1 MEDFEKIF
9 SRRLAASK
17 LMHRSLYIVDDN
29 VCKGIAIGEDG
40 MIDIPEGVTD
50 IDLIKVSNGAVD
62 TVTIPSSVKHINMN
76 DAWYNMNSDTE
87 DSEIHLYTIEPQVVL
102 ASVCSI
108 ADVGIYGFSPKD
120 ELNALG
126 KAYLVEDLLKST
138 KVFVSFTDWVT
149 QLFSF
154 ILSNLK
160 KEGTIEAAYCLIDYV
175 KDMMTCLCRVF
186 KIKRGTYEYNADY
199 FGDLVKSSLK
209 SVRGVS
215 KEEILKLVD
224 GKFPHNLARDRVVM
238 QIYASSKAYIYFDSI
253 LREANIARKDAMY
266 ICSMFEDADALEE
279 VCRVY
284 KDIECFEAKMKS
296 LVVSIWLW
304 RYVEIFG
311 GAERCNS
318 EEYMSQFT
326 DSIDI
331 NLDAYLD

>member
-17 LMHRSLYIVDDN
+17 LMHRSLYIVDAN
-29 VCKGIAIGEDG
+29 VCRGIIIGEDG

-50 IDLIKVSNGAVD
+50 IDLIKVSNGGVD

-76 DAWYNMNSDTE
+76 DVWYNMTSDT
-87 DSEIHLYTIEPQVVL
+87 DNSEIHLYTIEPQVVL

-120 ELNALG
+120 EMNALG
-126 KAYLVEDLLKST
+126 KAYLVEDLLKSI

-154 ILSNLK
+154 ILSELQ
-160 KEGTIEAAYCLIDYV
+160 KEGTIEAAYCLVDYM

-186 KIKRGTYEYNADY
+186 KIKKGTYEYNADY
-199 FGDLVKSSLK
+199 FGDLIKSSLE

-224 GKFPHNLARDRVVM
+224 NKLPHNLARDRVVM
-238 QIYASSKAYIYFDSI
+238 QIYASSKAYVYFDSI
-253 LREANIARKDAMY
+253 LREVSIVPMY
-266 ICSMFEDADALEE
+266 IRNMFEDVDALDEE
-279 VCRVY
+279 ACNVY
-284 KDIECFEAKMKS
+284 KDMERFEDKIKS
-296 LVVSIWLW
+296 LMVLTWLR
-304 RYVEIFG
+304 RYVESFG

-318 EEYMSQFT
+318 EEYMNQFT

>member
-1 MEDFEKIF
+1 
-9 SRRLAASK
+9 
-17 LMHRSLYIVDDN
+17 MHRSLYVVDAN
-29 VCKGIAIGEDG
+29 VCRGIIIGEDG
-40 MIDIPEGVTD
+40 MIDIPDGVTD
-50 IDLIKVSNGAVD
+50 IDLIKVSNGGVD
-62 TVTIPSSVKHINMN
+62 TVTIPSSVKYINMN

-120 ELNALG
+120 EMNALG
-126 KAYLVEDLLKST
+126 KAYLVEDLLKSI

-154 ILSNLK
+154 ILSELQ
-160 KEGTIEAAYCLIDYV
+160 KEGTIEAAYCLVDYM

-186 KIKRGTYEYNADY
+186 RIKKGTYEYNADY
-199 FGDLVKSSLK
+199 FGDLIKSSLE

-224 GKFPHNLARDRVVM
+224 NKLPHNLARDRVVM
-238 QIYASSKAYIYFDSI
+238 QIYASSKAYVYFDSI
-253 LREANIARKDAMY
+253 LREASIVPMY
-266 ICSMFEDADALEE
+266 IRNMFEDVDALDEE
-279 VCRVY
+279 ACNVY
-284 KDIECFEAKMKS
+284 KDMERFEAKIKS
-296 LVVSIWLW
+296 LMVLTWLR
-304 RYVEIFG
+304 RYVESFG

-318 EEYMSQFT
+318 EEYMNQFT

>member
-29 VCKGIAIGEDG
+29 VCRGIVIGEDG
-40 MIDIPEGVTD
+40 VIDIPEGVTD
-50 IDLIKVSNGAVD
+50 IDLIKVSNGGVD
-62 TVTIPSSVKHINMN
+62 TVTIPSSVKHVNMN
-76 DAWYNMNSDTE
+76 DVWYNMTSDTNN
-87 DSEIHLYTIEPQVVL
+87 SEIHLYTIEPQVIL

-108 ADVGIYGFSPKD
+108 SDVKVYDFPPKD
-120 ELNALG
+120 ALNALG

-154 ILSNLK
+154 IFSELNEK
-160 KEGTIEAAYCLIDYV
+160 GTIEAVYCLVDYIR
-175 KDMMTCLCRVF
+175 DMMTCLCKVF
-186 KIKRGTYEYNADY
+186 KIKSGTYEYNADY
-199 FGDLVKSSLK
+199 FEDLIKSSLK

-215 KEEILKLVD
+215 KEEILKLAD
-224 GKFPHNLARDRVVM
+224 GKFPRNLARDRIAL

-253 LREANIARKDAMY
+253 LREANIARKNAMY
-266 ICSMFEDADALEE
+266 ICSMLEDADALEE

-284 KDIECFEAKMKS
+284 KDIECFESKMKS
-296 LVVSIWLW
+296 LVVSTWLR

-311 GAERCNS
+311 GFERCRS
-318 EEYMSQFT
+318 EEYMNQFI

>member
-17 LMHRSLYIVDDN
+17 LMHRSLYVVDAN
-29 VCKGIAIGEDG
+29 VCRGIIIGEDG
-40 MIDIPEGVTD
+40 MIDIPDGVTD
-50 IDLIKVSNGAVD
+50 IDLIKVSNGGVD
-62 TVTIPSSVKHINMN
+62 TVTIPSSVKYINMN

-120 ELNALG
+120 EMNALG
-126 KAYLVEDLLKST
+126 KAYLVEDLLKSI

-149 QLFSF
+149 QLLSF
-154 ILSNLK
+154 ILSERQ
-160 KEGTIEAAYCLIDYV
+160 KEGTIEAAYCLVDYM

-186 KIKRGTYEYNADY
+186 RIKKGTYEYNADY
-199 FGDLVKSSLK
+199 FGDLIKSSLE

-224 GKFPHNLARDRVVM
+224 NKLPHNLARDRVVM
-238 QIYASSKAYIYFDSI
+238 QIYASSKAYVYFDSI
-253 LREANIARKDAMY
+253 LREASIVPMY
-266 ICSMFEDADALEE
+266 IRNMFEDVDALDEE
-279 VCRVY
+279 ACNVY
-284 KDIECFEAKMKS
+284 KDMERFEAKIKS
-296 LVVSIWLW
+296 LMVLTWLR
-304 RYVEIFG
+304 RYVESFG

-318 EEYMSQFT
+318 EEYMNQFT

>member
-17 LMHRSLYIVDDN
+17 LMHRSLYIVDAN
-29 VCKGIAIGEDG
+29 VCRGIIIGEDG

-50 IDLIKVSNGAVD
+50 IDLIKVSNGGVD

-76 DAWYNMNSDTE
+76 DVWYNMTSDT
-87 DSEIHLYTIEPQVVL
+87 DNSEIHLYTIEPQVVL

-120 ELNALG
+120 EMNALG
-126 KAYLVEDLLKST
+126 KAYLVEDLLKSI

-154 ILSNLK
+154 ILSELQ
-160 KEGTIEAAYCLIDYV
+160 KEGTIEAAYCLVDYM
-175 KDMMTCLCRVF
+175 KDMITCLCRVF
-186 KIKRGTYEYNADY
+186 KIKKGTYEYNADY
-199 FGDLVKSSLK
+199 FGDLIKSSLE

-224 GKFPHNLARDRVVM
+224 NKLPHNLARDRVVM
-238 QIYASSKAYIYFDSI
+238 QIYASSKAYVYFDSI
-253 LREANIARKDAMY
+253 LREVSIVPMY
-266 ICSMFEDADALEE
+266 IRNMFEDVDALDEE
-279 VCRVY
+279 ACNVY
-284 KDIECFEAKMKS
+284 KDMERFEAKIKS
-296 LVVSIWLW
+296 LMVLTWLR
-304 RYVEIFG
+304 RYVESFG

-318 EEYMSQFT
+318 EEYMNQFT

>member
-17 LMHRSLYIVDDN
+17 LMHRSLYVVDAN
-29 VCKGIAIGEDG
+29 VCRGIIIGEDG
-40 MIDIPEGVTD
+40 MIDIPDGVTD
-50 IDLIKVSNGAVD
+50 IDLIKVSNGGVD
-62 TVTIPSSVKHINMN
+62 TVTIPSSVKYINMN

-120 ELNALG
+120 EMNALG
-126 KAYLVEDLLKST
+126 KAYLVEDLLKSI

-154 ILSNLK
+154 ILSELQ
-160 KEGTIEAAYCLIDYV
+160 KEGTIEAAYCLVDYM

-186 KIKRGTYEYNADY
+186 KIKKGTYEYNADY
-199 FGDLVKSSLK
+199 FGDLIKSSLE

-224 GKFPHNLARDRVVM
+224 NKLPHNLARDRVVM
-238 QIYASSKAYIYFDSI
+238 QIYASSKAYVYFDSI
-253 LREANIARKDAMY
+253 LREASIVPMY
-266 ICSMFEDADALEE
+266 IRNMFEDVDALDEE
-279 VCRVY
+279 ACKVY
-284 KDIECFEAKMKS
+284 KDMECFESKMRF
-296 LVVSIWLW
+296 LIVSTWLR
-304 RYVEIFG
+304 RYVENFG

-318 EEYMSQFT
+318 EEYMNQFT

>member
-17 LMHRSLYIVDDN
+17 LMHRSLYVVDAN
-29 VCKGIAIGEDG
+29 VCRWIIIGEDG
-40 MIDIPEGVTD
+40 MIDIPDGVTD
-50 IDLIKVSNGAVD
+50 IDLIKVSNGGVD
-62 TVTIPSSVKHINMN
+62 TVTIPSSVKYINMN

-120 ELNALG
+120 EMNALG
-126 KAYLVEDLLKST
+126 KAYLVEDLLKSI

-154 ILSNLK
+154 ILSELQ
-160 KEGTIEAAYCLIDYV
+160 KEGTIEAAYCLVDYM

-186 KIKRGTYEYNADY
+186 RIKKGTYEYNADY
-199 FGDLVKSSLK
+199 FGDLIKSSLE

-224 GKFPHNLARDRVVM
+224 NKLPHNLARDRVVM
-238 QIYASSKAYIYFDSI
+238 QIYASSKAYVYFDSI
-253 LREANIARKDAMY
+253 LREASIVPMY
-266 ICSMFEDADALEE
+266 IRNMFEDVDALDEE
-279 VCRVY
+279 ACNVY
-284 KDIECFEAKMKS
+284 KDMERFEAKIKS
-296 LVVSIWLW
+296 LMVLTWLR
-304 RYVEIFG
+304 RYVESFG

-318 EEYMSQFT
+318 EEYMNQFT

>member
-17 LMHRSLYIVDDN
+17 LMHRSLYIVDAN
-29 VCKGIAIGEDG
+29 VCRGIAIGEDG

-50 IDLIKVSNGAVD
+50 IDLIKVSSGGVD

-76 DAWYNMNSDTE
+76 DVWYNMNSDAE
-87 DSEIHLYTIEPQVVL
+87 DSEIHLYTIEPQVIL
-102 ASVCSI
+102 ASVCCIS
-108 ADVGIYGFSPKD
+108 DVGICGFSPKD
-120 ELNALG
+120 EMNALG
-126 KAYLVEDLLKST
+126 KAYLVEDLLKSI

-154 ILSNLK
+154 ILSELQ
-160 KEGTIEAAYCLIDYV
+160 KEGTIEAAYCLVDYM

-186 KIKRGTYEYNADY
+186 KIKKGTYEYNADY
-199 FGDLVKSSLK
+199 FGDLIKSSLE

-215 KEEILKLVD
+215 KDEILKLVD
-224 GKFPHNLARDRVVM
+224 NKLPHNLARDRVVM
-238 QIYASSKAYIYFDSI
+238 QIYASSKAYVYFDSI
-253 LREANIARKDAMY
+253 LREASIVPMY
-266 ICSMFEDADALEE
+266 IRNMFEDVDALEE
-279 VCRVY
+279 EACNVY
-284 KDIECFEAKMKS
+284 KDMERFEAKIKS
-296 LVVSIWLW
+296 LMVLTWLQ
-304 RYVEIFG
+304 RYVESFG

-318 EEYMSQFT
+318 EEYMNQFT

>member
-76 DAWYNMNSDTE
+76 DALYNMNSDTE

-120 ELNALG
+120 EMNALG
-126 KAYLVEDLLKST
+126 KAYLVDDLLKST

-154 ILSNLK
+154 IFSELK
-160 KEGTIEAAYCLIDYV
+160 KEGTIEAAYCLVDYI

-186 KIKRGTYEYNADY
+186 RIKKGTYEYNADY
-199 FGDLVKSSLK
+199 FGDLIKSSLE

-224 GKFPHNLARDRVVM
+224 NKLPHNLARDRVVM
-238 QIYASSKAYIYFDSI
+238 QIYASSKAYVYFDSI
-253 LREANIARKDAMY
+253 LREASIAHMY
-266 ICSMFEDADALEE
+266 IRNVFEDVDALEE
-279 VCRVY
+279 EACNVY
-284 KDIECFEAKMKS
+284 KDMERFEAKIKS
-296 LVVSIWLW
+296 LMVLTWLR
-304 RYVEIFG
+304 RYIESFG

-318 EEYMSQFT
+318 EEYMNQFT

>member
-17 LMHRSLYIVDDN
+17 LMHRSLYVVDDN
-29 VCKGIAIGEDG
+29 VCRGIAIGEDG

-50 IDLIKVSNGAVD
+50 IDLIKVSNGGVD

-76 DAWYNMNSDTE
+76 DVWYNMTSDT
-87 DSEIHLYTIEPQVVL
+87 DNSEIHLYTIEPQVIL

-108 ADVGIYGFSPKD
+108 SDVGVYGFSPKD

-154 ILSNLK
+154 IFSELNEK
-160 KEGTIEAAYCLIDYV
+160 GTIEAVYCLVDYIR
-175 KDMMTCLCRVF
+175 DMMTCLCKVF
-186 KIKRGTYEYNADY
+186 KIKMGTYEYNADY
-199 FGDLVKSSLK
+199 FEDLIKSSLK

-215 KEEILKLVD
+215 KEEILKLAD
-224 GKFPHNLARDRVVM
+224 GKFPRNLARDRIAL

-253 LREANIARKDAMY
+253 LREANIARKNAMY
-266 ICSMFEDADALEE
+266 ICSMLEDADVLEE

-284 KDIECFEAKMKS
+284 KDMECFEAKMKS
-296 LVVSIWLW
+296 LVVSTWLR

-311 GAERCNS
+311 GVERCRS
-318 EEYMSQFT
+318 EEYMNQFI

>member
-1 MEDFEKIF
+1 MENFEKIF

-17 LMHRSLYIVDDN
+17 LMHRSLYVIDDN
-29 VCKGIAIGEDG
+29 VCRGIAIGEDG

-76 DAWYNMNSDTE
+76 DTWFNMNSDTK

-154 ILSNLK
+154 ILSELQ
-160 KEGTIEAAYCLIDYV
+160 KEGTVEAAYCLVDYM

-186 KIKRGTYEYNADY
+186 RIKKGTYEYNADY
-199 FGDLVKSSLK
+199 FGDLIKSSLE

-215 KEEILKLVD
+215 KEEILDLVD
-224 GKFPHNLARDRVVM
+224 NKLPHNIARDRVVM
-238 QIYASSKAYIYFDSI
+238 QIYASSKVYIYLDSI
-253 LREANIARKDAMY
+253 FREANIARKLVMH

-279 VCRVY
+279 AWGVY
-284 KDIECFEAKMKS
+284 KDMERFEAKMKS
-296 LVVSIWLW
+296 LTVLTWLR
-304 RYVEIFG
+304 RYVESFG
-311 GAERCNS
+311 GAERYNS
-318 EEYMSQFT
+318 EEYMSQFI

>member
-17 LMHRSLYIVDDN
+17 LMHRSLYVVDAN
-29 VCKGIAIGEDG
+29 VCRGIIIGEDG
-40 MIDIPEGVTD
+40 MIDIPDGVTD
-50 IDLIKVSNGAVD
+50 IDLIKVSNGGVD
-62 TVTIPSSVKHINMN
+62 TVTIPSSVKYINMN

-120 ELNALG
+120 EMNALG
-126 KAYLVEDLLKST
+126 KAYLVEDLLKSI

-149 QLFSF
+149 QLFSC
-154 ILSNLK
+154 ILSELQ
-160 KEGTIEAAYCLIDYV
+160 KEGTIEAAYCLVDYM

-186 KIKRGTYEYNADY
+186 RIKKGTYEYNADY
-199 FGDLVKSSLK
+199 FGDLIKSSLE

-224 GKFPHNLARDRVVM
+224 NKLPHNLSRDRVVM
-238 QIYASSKAYIYFDSI
+238 QIYASSKAYVYFDSI
-253 LREANIARKDAMY
+253 LREASIVPMY
-266 ICSMFEDADALEE
+266 IRNMFEDVDALDEE
-279 VCRVY
+279 ACNVY
-284 KDIECFEAKMKS
+284 KDMERFEAKIKS
-296 LVVSIWLW
+296 LMVLTWLR
-304 RYVEIFG
+304 RYVESFG

-318 EEYMSQFT
+318 EEYMNQFT

>member
-17 LMHRSLYIVDDN
+17 LIHRSLYIVDDN

-120 ELNALG
+120 EMNALG
-126 KAYLVEDLLKST
+126 KAYLVEDLLKSI

-149 QLFSF
+149 KLFSF
-154 ILSNLK
+154 IFSELK
-160 KEGTIEAAYCLIDYV
+160 KEGTIEAAYCLVDYI

-186 KIKRGTYEYNADY
+186 RIKKGTYEYNADY
-199 FGDLVKSSLK
+199 FGDLIKSPLK

-215 KEEILKLVD
+215 KEEILNLAD
-224 GKFPHNLARDRVVM
+224 GKFPHNLARDRITL
-238 QIYASSKAYIYFDSI
+238 QIYASSKVYIYFDSI
-253 LREANIARKDAMY
+253 LREANIARKNAMY
-266 ICSMFEDADALEE
+266 ICSMLEDADALEE

-284 KDIECFEAKMKS
+284 KDMECFESKMRL
-296 LVVSIWLW
+296 LVVSTWLR

-318 EEYMSQFT
+318 EEYMNQFT

>member
-17 LMHRSLYIVDDN
+17 LMHRSLYVVDAN
-29 VCKGIAIGEDG
+29 VCRGIIIGEDG
-40 MIDIPEGVTD
+40 MIDIPDGVTD
-50 IDLIKVSNGAVD
+50 IDLIKVSNGGVD
-62 TVTIPSSVKHINMN
+62 TVTIPSSVKYINMN

-120 ELNALG
+120 EMNALG
-126 KAYLVEDLLKST
+126 KAYLVEDLLKSI

-154 ILSNLK
+154 ILSELQ
-160 KEGTIEAAYCLIDYV
+160 KEGTIEAAYCLVDYM

-186 KIKRGTYEYNADY
+186 RIKKGTYEYNADY
-199 FGDLVKSSLK
+199 FGDLIKSSLE

-224 GKFPHNLARDRVVM
+224 NKLPHNLARDRVVM
-238 QIYASSKAYIYFDSI
+238 QIYASSKAYVYFDSI
-253 LREANIARKDAMY
+253 LREASIGPMY
-266 ICSMFEDADALEE
+266 IRNMFEDVDALDEE
-279 VCRVY
+279 ACNVY
-284 KDIECFEAKMKS
+284 KDMERFEAKIKS
-296 LVVSIWLW
+296 LMVLTWLR
-304 RYVEIFG
+304 RYVESFG

-318 EEYMSQFT
+318 EEYMNQFT

>member
-17 LMHRSLYIVDDN
+17 LMHRSLYVVDAN
-29 VCKGIAIGEDG
+29 VCRGIIIGEDG
-40 MIDIPEGVTD
+40 MIDIPDGVTD
-50 IDLIKVSNGAVD
+50 IDLIKVSNGGVD
-62 TVTIPSSVKHINMN
+62 TVTIPSSVKYINMN

-120 ELNALG
+120 EMNALG
-126 KAYLVEDLLKST
+126 KAYLVEDLLKSI

-154 ILSNLK
+154 ILSELQ
-160 KEGTIEAAYCLIDYV
+160 KEGTIEAAYCLVDYM

-186 KIKRGTYEYNADY
+186 KIKKGTYEYNADY
-199 FGDLVKSSLK
+199 FGDLIKSSLE

-224 GKFPHNLARDRVVM
+224 NKLPHNLARDRVVM
-238 QIYASSKAYIYFDSI
+238 QIYASSKAYVYFDSI
-253 LREANIARKDAMY
+253 LREASIVPMY
-266 ICSMFEDADALEE
+266 IRNMLEDVDALDEE
-279 VCRVY
+279 ACKVY
-284 KDIECFEAKMKS
+284 KDMECFESKMRF
-296 LVVSIWLW
+296 LMVSTWLR
-304 RYVEIFG
+304 RYVENFG

-318 EEYMSQFT
+318 EEYMNQFT

>member
-29 VCKGIAIGEDG
+29 VCKGIVIGEDG

-50 IDLIKVSNGAVD
+50 IDLIKVLNGAVD

-160 KEGTIEAAYCLIDYV
+160 KEGT
-175 KDMMTCLCRVF
+175 
-186 KIKRGTYEYNADY
+186 YEYNADY

-238 QIYASSKAYIYFDSI
+238 QIYASSKAYIYFDLI

>member
-17 LMHRSLYIVDDN
+17 LMHRSLYIVDAN
-29 VCKGIAIGEDG
+29 VCRGIIIGEDG
-40 MIDIPEGVTD
+40 MIDIPDGVTD
-50 IDLIKVSNGAVD
+50 IDLIKVSNGGVD

-76 DAWYNMNSDTE
+76 DVWYNMNSDTE

-120 ELNALG
+120 EMNALG
-126 KAYLVEDLLKST
+126 KAYLVEDLLKSI

-154 ILSNLK
+154 ILSELQ
-160 KEGTIEAAYCLIDYV
+160 KEGTIEAAYCLVDYM

-186 KIKRGTYEYNADY
+186 RIKKGTYEYNADY
-199 FGDLVKSSLK
+199 FGDLIKSSLE

-224 GKFPHNLARDRVVM
+224 NKLPHNLARDRVVM
-238 QIYASSKAYIYFDSI
+238 QIYASSKAYVYFDSI
-253 LREANIARKDAMY
+253 LREASIVPMY
-266 ICSMFEDADALEE
+266 IRNMFEDVDALDEE
-279 VCRVY
+279 ACNVY
-284 KDIECFEAKMKS
+284 KDMERFEAKIKS
-296 LVVSIWLW
+296 LMVLTWLR
-304 RYVEIFG
+304 RYVESFG

-318 EEYMSQFT
+318 EEYMNQFT
-326 DSIDI
+326 NSIDI

>member
-9 SRRLAASK
+9 LRRLAASK
-17 LMHRSLYIVDDN
+17 LMHRSLYVIEDN
-29 VCKGIAIGEDG
+29 VCRGIAIGEDG

-50 IDLIKVSNGAVD
+50 IDLIKVSTCAVN

-76 DAWYNMNSDTE
+76 DTWFNMNSDTE
-87 DSEIHLYTIEPQVVL
+87 DSEIRLYTIEPQVVL

-120 ELNALG
+120 AMNALG
-126 KAYLVEDLLKST
+126 KAYLVEDLLKSI

-149 QLFSF
+149 RLFSF
-154 ILSNLK
+154 ILGELNES
-160 KEGTIEAAYCLIDYV
+160 GTIEAAYCLVDYM

-186 KIKRGTYEYNADY
+186 KIKRGTYEYNTDY
-199 FGDLVKSSLK
+199 FGDLIKSSLE

-215 KEEILKLVD
+215 KEETLKLAD
-224 GKFPHNLARDRVVM
+224 GKLPSNLFRDRIVT
-238 QIYASSKAYIYFDSI
+238 QIYVSSKAYVYFDSI

-266 ICSMFEDADALEE
+266 ICNRFEDADALEE
-279 VCRVY
+279 ACNVY
-284 KDIECFEAKMKS
+284 KDMERFEAKMRS
-296 LVVSIWLW
+296 LMVLTWLR
-304 RYVEIFG
+304 RYVERFG
-311 GAERCNS
+311 GAERYNS

>member
-17 LMHRSLYIVDDN
+17 LMHRSLYVVDAN
-29 VCKGIAIGEDG
+29 VCRGIIIGEDG
-40 MIDIPEGVTD
+40 MIDIPDGVTD
-50 IDLIKVSNGAVD
+50 IDLIKVSNGGVD
-62 TVTIPSSVKHINMN
+62 TVTIPSSVKYINMN

-87 DSEIHLYTIEPQVVL
+87 DSEIHLYTVEPQVVL

-120 ELNALG
+120 EMNALG
-126 KAYLVEDLLKST
+126 KAYLVEDLLKSI

-154 ILSNLK
+154 ILSELQ
-160 KEGTIEAAYCLIDYV
+160 KEGTIEAAYCLVDYM

-186 KIKRGTYEYNADY
+186 RIKKGTYEYNADY
-199 FGDLVKSSLK
+199 FGDLIKSSLE

-224 GKFPHNLARDRVVM
+224 NKLPHNLARDRVVM
-238 QIYASSKAYIYFDSI
+238 QIYASSKAYVYFDSI
-253 LREANIARKDAMY
+253 VREASIVPMY
-266 ICSMFEDADALEE
+266 IRNMFEDVDALEE
-279 VCRVY
+279 ACNVY
-284 KDIECFEAKMKS
+284 KDMERFEARIKS
-296 LVVSIWLW
+296 LMVLTWLQ
-304 RYVEIFG
+304 RYVESFG

-318 EEYMSQFT
+318 EEYMNQFT

>member
-1 MEDFEKIF
+1 MENFEKIF

-17 LMHRSLYIVDDN
+17 LMHRSLYVIDDN
-29 VCKGIAIGEDG
+29 VCRGIAIGEDG

-76 DAWYNMNSDTE
+76 DTWFNMNSDTK

-154 ILSNLK
+154 ILSELQ
-160 KEGTIEAAYCLIDYV
+160 KEGTVEAAYCLVDYM

-186 KIKRGTYEYNADY
+186 RIKKGTYEYNADY
-199 FGDLVKSSLK
+199 FGDLIKSSLE

-215 KEEILKLVD
+215 KEEILELVD
-224 GKFPHNLARDRVVM
+224 NKLPHNLARDRVVM
-238 QIYASSKAYIYFDSI
+238 QIYASSKVYIYLDSI
-253 LREANIARKDAMY
+253 FREANIARKLVMH

-279 VCRVY
+279 AWGVY
-284 KDIECFEAKMKS
+284 KDMERFEAKMKS
-296 LVVSIWLW
+296 LTVLTWLR
-304 RYVEIFG
+304 RYIERFG
-311 GAERCNS
+311 GAERYNS
-318 EEYMSQFT
+318 EEYMNQFT

>member
-17 LMHRSLYIVDDN
+17 LIHRSLYIVDDN

-120 ELNALG
+120 EMNALG
-126 KAYLVEDLLKST
+126 KAYLVEDLLKSI

-149 QLFSF
+149 KLFSF
-154 ILSNLK
+154 IFSELK
-160 KEGTIEAAYCLIDYV
+160 KEGTIEAAYCLVDYI

-186 KIKRGTYEYNADY
+186 RIKKGTYEYNADY
-199 FGDLVKSSLK
+199 FGDLIKSPLK

-224 GKFPHNLARDRVVM
+224 NKLPHNLARDRVVM
-238 QIYASSKAYIYFDSI
+238 QIYASSKAYVYFDSI
-253 LREANIARKDAMY
+253 LREASIVPMY
-266 ICSMFEDADALEE
+266 IRNMFEDVDALEE
-279 VCRVY
+279 EACNVH
-284 KDIECFEAKMKS
+284 KDMERFEAKIKS
-296 LVVSIWLW
+296 LMVLTWLR
-304 RYVEIFG
+304 RYVESFG

-318 EEYMSQFT
+318 EEYMNQFT

>member
-17 LMHRSLYIVDDN
+17 LMHRSLYVVDAN
-29 VCKGIAIGEDG
+29 VCRGIIIGEDG
-40 MIDIPEGVTD
+40 MIDIPDGVTD
-50 IDLIKVSNGAVD
+50 IDLIKVSNGGVD
-62 TVTIPSSVKHINMN
+62 TVTIPSSVKYINMN

-120 ELNALG
+120 EMNALG
-126 KAYLVEDLLKST
+126 KAYLVEDLLKSI

-154 ILSNLK
+154 ILSELQ
-160 KEGTIEAAYCLIDYV
+160 KEGTIEAAYCLVDYM

-186 KIKRGTYEYNADY
+186 KIKKGTYEYNADY
-199 FGDLVKSSLK
+199 FGDLIKSSLE

-224 GKFPHNLARDRVVM
+224 NKLPHNLARDRVVM
-238 QIYASSKAYIYFDSI
+238 QIYASSKAYVYFDSI
-253 LREANIARKDAMY
+253 LREASIVPMY
-266 ICSMFEDADALEE
+266 IRNMFEDVDALDEE
-279 VCRVY
+279 ACKVY
-284 KDIECFEAKMKS
+284 KDMECFESKMRF
-296 LVVSIWLW
+296 LMVSTWLR
-304 RYVEIFG
+304 RYVENFG

-318 EEYMSQFT
+318 EEYMNQFT

>member
-29 VCKGIAIGEDG
+29 VCRGIAIGEDG
-40 MIDIPEGVTD
+40 VINIPEGVTD
-50 IDLIKVSNGAVD
+50 IDLIKVSNGGVD

-76 DAWYNMNSDTE
+76 DVWYNMTSDTNN
-87 DSEIHLYTIEPQVVL
+87 SEIHLYTVEPQVIL

-108 ADVGIYGFSPKD
+108 SDVEFYGFSPKD

-126 KAYLVEDLLKST
+126 KAYLVEDLLKNI

-149 QLFSF
+149 RLFSF
-154 ILSNLK
+154 ILSKLK
-160 KEGTIEAAYCLIDYV
+160 KLGTIEAVYCLVDYI
-175 KDMMTCLCRVF
+175 KDMMICLCRVF
-186 KIKRGTYEYNADY
+186 KIKMGTYEYNADY
-199 FGDLVKSSLK
+199 FGDLVKSPLK

-224 GKFPHNLARDRVVM
+224 GKFPHNLARDRIVM
-238 QIYASSKAYIYFDSI
+238 QIYATSKAYIYFDSI

-266 ICSMFEDADALEE
+266 ICSMLEDADALEE

-284 KDIECFEAKMKS
+284 KDMECFEFKMRF
-296 LVVSIWLW
+296 LVVSTWLR

-311 GAERCNS
+311 GFERCHS
-318 EEYMSQFT
+318 EEYMNQFIN
-326 DSIDI
+326 SIDI

>member
-17 LMHRSLYIVDDN
+17 LMHRSLYIVDAN
-29 VCKGIAIGEDG
+29 VCRGIIVGEDG
-40 MIDIPEGVTD
+40 MIDIPDGVTG
-50 IDLIKVSNGAVD
+50 IDLIKVSNGGVD

-76 DAWYNMNSDTE
+76 DVWYNMNSDTE

-120 ELNALG
+120 EMNALG
-126 KAYLVEDLLKST
+126 KAYLVEDLLKSI

-154 ILSNLK
+154 ILSKLK
-160 KEGTIEAAYCLIDYV
+160 KEGTIEAAYCLVDYM

-186 KIKRGTYEYNADY
+186 RIKKGTYEYNADY
-199 FGDLVKSSLK
+199 FGDLIKSSLE

-224 GKFPHNLARDRVVM
+224 NKLPHNLARDRVVM
-238 QIYASSKAYIYFDSI
+238 QIYASSKAYVYFDSI
-253 LREANIARKDAMY
+253 LREASIVPMY
-266 ICSMFEDADALEE
+266 IRNMFEDVDALDEE
-279 VCRVY
+279 ACNVY
-284 KDIECFEAKMKS
+284 KDMERFEAKIKS
-296 LVVSIWLW
+296 LMVLTWLR
-304 RYVEIFG
+304 RYVESFG

-318 EEYMSQFT
+318 EEYMNQFT

>member
-17 LMHRSLYIVDDN
+17 LMHRSLYIVDAN
-29 VCKGIAIGEDG
+29 VCRGIAIGEDG

-50 IDLIKVSNGAVD
+50 IDLIKVSNGGVD

-76 DAWYNMNSDTE
+76 DVWYNMTSDT
-87 DSEIHLYTIEPQVVL
+87 DNSEIHLYTIEPQVIL

-108 ADVGIYGFSPKD
+108 SDVGVYGFSPKD

-154 ILSNLK
+154 IFSELNK
-160 KEGTIEAAYCLIDYV
+160 KGTIEAAYCLVDYM

-186 KIKRGTYEYNADY
+186 RIKKGTYEYNADY
-199 FGDLVKSSLK
+199 FGDLIKSPLK

-215 KEEILKLVD
+215 MKEILNLAD
-224 GKFPHNLARDRVVM
+224 GKFPRNLARDRITL

-253 LREANIARKDAMY
+253 LREANIARKNAMY
-266 ICSMFEDADALEE
+266 ICSMLEDADALEE
-279 VCRVY
+279 VCSVY
-284 KDIECFEAKMKS
+284 KDIECFESKMR
-296 LVVSIWLW
+296 LLMVSTWLR

-311 GAERCNS
+311 GFERCRS
-318 EEYMSQFT
+318 EEYMNQFT

>member
-50 IDLIKVSNGAVD
+50 IDLIKVSNGGVD

-160 KEGTIEAAYCLIDYV
+160 KE
-175 KDMMTCLCRVF
+175 
-186 KIKRGTYEYNADY
+186 GTYEYNADY

>member
-17 LMHRSLYIVDDN
+17 LMHRSLYVVDAN
-29 VCKGIAIGEDG
+29 VCRGIIIGEDG
-40 MIDIPEGVTD
+40 MIDIPDGVTD
-50 IDLIKVSNGAVD
+50 IDLIKVSNGCVD
-62 TVTIPSSVKHINMN
+62 TVTIPSSVKYINMN

-120 ELNALG
+120 EMNALG
-126 KAYLVEDLLKST
+126 KAYLVEDLLKSI

-154 ILSNLK
+154 ILSELQ
-160 KEGTIEAAYCLIDYV
+160 KEGTIEAAYCLVDYM

-186 KIKRGTYEYNADY
+186 KIKKGTYEYNADY
-199 FGDLVKSSLK
+199 FGDLIKSSLE

-224 GKFPHNLARDRVVM
+224 NKLPHNLARDRVVM
-238 QIYASSKAYIYFDSI
+238 QIYASSKAYVYFDSI
-253 LREANIARKDAMY
+253 LREASIVPMY
-266 ICSMFEDADALEE
+266 IRNMFEDVDALDEE
-279 VCRVY
+279 ACKVY
-284 KDIECFEAKMKS
+284 KDMECFESKMRF
-296 LVVSIWLW
+296 LMVSTWLR
-304 RYVEIFG
+304 RYVENFG

-318 EEYMSQFT
+318 EEYMNQFT

>member
-17 LMHRSLYIVDDN
+17 LMHRSLYVVDAN
-29 VCKGIAIGEDG
+29 VCRGIIIGEDG
-40 MIDIPEGVTD
+40 MIDIPDGVTD
-50 IDLIKVSNGAVD
+50 IDLIKVSNGGVD
-62 TVTIPSSVKHINMN
+62 TVTIPSSVKYINMN

-120 ELNALG
+120 EMNALG
-126 KAYLVEDLLKST
+126 KAYLVEDLLKSI

-154 ILSNLK
+154 ILSELQ
-160 KEGTIEAAYCLIDYV
+160 KEGTIEAAYCLVDYM

-186 KIKRGTYEYNADY
+186 RIKNGTYEYNADY
-199 FGDLVKSSLK
+199 FGDLIKSSLE

-224 GKFPHNLARDRVVM
+224 NKLPHNLARDRVVM
-238 QIYASSKAYIYFDSI
+238 QIYASSKAYVYFDSI
-253 LREANIARKDAMY
+253 LREASIVPMY
-266 ICSMFEDADALEE
+266 IRNMFEDVDALDEE
-279 VCRVY
+279 ACNVY
-284 KDIECFEAKMKS
+284 KDMERFEAKIKS
-296 LVVSIWLW
+296 LMVLTWLR
-304 RYVEIFG
+304 RYVESFG

-318 EEYMSQFT
+318 EEYMNQFT

>member
-17 LMHRSLYIVDDN
+17 LMHRSLYVVDAN
-29 VCKGIAIGEDG
+29 VCRGIIIGEDG
-40 MIDIPEGVTD
+40 MIDIPDGVTD
-50 IDLIKVSNGAVD
+50 IDLIKVSNGGVD
-62 TVTIPSSVKHINMN
+62 TVTIPSSVKYINMN

-120 ELNALG
+120 EMNALG
-126 KAYLVEDLLKST
+126 KAYLVEDLLKSI

-154 ILSNLK
+154 ILSELQ
-160 KEGTIEAAYCLIDYV
+160 KEGTIEAAYCLVDYM

-186 KIKRGTYEYNADY
+186 RIKKGTYEYNADY
-199 FGDLVKSSLK
+199 FGDLIKSSLE

-215 KEEILKLVD
+215 KEEILKLAD
-224 GKFPHNLARDRVVM
+224 NKLPHNLARDRVVM
-238 QIYASSKAYIYFDSI
+238 QIYASSKAYVYFDSI
-253 LREANIARKDAMY
+253 LREASIVPMY
-266 ICSMFEDADALEE
+266 IRNMFEDVDALDEE
-279 VCRVY
+279 ACNVY
-284 KDIECFEAKMKS
+284 KDMERFEAKIKS
-296 LVVSIWLW
+296 LMVLTWLR
-304 RYVEIFG
+304 RYVESFG

-318 EEYMSQFT
+318 EEYMNQFT

>member
-9 SRRLAASK
+9 LRRLAASK
-17 LMHRSLYIVDDN
+17 LMHRSLYVVDAN
-29 VCKGIAIGEDG
+29 VCRGIIIGEDG
-40 MIDIPEGVTD
+40 MIDIPDGVTD
-50 IDLIKVSNGAVD
+50 IDLIKVSNGGVD
-62 TVTIPSSVKHINMN
+62 TVTIPSSVKYINMN

-120 ELNALG
+120 EMNALG
-126 KAYLVEDLLKST
+126 KAYLVEDLLKSI

-154 ILSNLK
+154 ILSELQ
-160 KEGTIEAAYCLIDYV
+160 KEGTIEAAYCLVDYM

-186 KIKRGTYEYNADY
+186 RIKKGTYEYNADY
-199 FGDLVKSSLK
+199 FGDLIKSSLE

-224 GKFPHNLARDRVVM
+224 NKLPHNLARDRVVM
-238 QIYASSKAYIYFDSI
+238 QIYASSKAYVYFDSI
-253 LREANIARKDAMY
+253 LREASIVPMY
-266 ICSMFEDADALEE
+266 IRNMFEDVDALDEE
-279 VCRVY
+279 ACNVY
-284 KDIECFEAKMKS
+284 KDMERFEAKIKS
-296 LVVSIWLW
+296 LMVLTWLR
-304 RYVEIFG
+304 RYVESFG

-318 EEYMSQFT
+318 EEYMNQFT

>member
-17 LMHRSLYIVDDN
+17 LMHRSLYIVDAN
-29 VCKGIAIGEDG
+29 VCRGIIIGEDG

-50 IDLIKVSNGAVD
+50 IDLIKVSNGGVD

-76 DAWYNMNSDTE
+76 DVWYNMTSDT
-87 DSEIHLYTIEPQVVL
+87 DNSEIHLYTIEPQVVL

-120 ELNALG
+120 EMNALG
-126 KAYLVEDLLKST
+126 KAYLVEDLLKSI

-154 ILSNLK
+154 ILSELQ
-160 KEGTIEAAYCLIDYV
+160 KEGTIEAAYCLVDYM

-186 KIKRGTYEYNADY
+186 KIKKGTYEYNADY
-199 FGDLVKSSLK
+199 FGDLIKSSLE

-224 GKFPHNLARDRVVM
+224 NKLPHNLARDRVVM
-238 QIYASSKAYIYFDSI
+238 QIYASSKAYVYFDSI
-253 LREANIARKDAMY
+253 LREVSIVPMY
-266 ICSMFEDADALEE
+266 IRNMFEDVDALDEE
-279 VCRVY
+279 ACNVY
-284 KDIECFEAKMKS
+284 KDMERFEAKIKS
-296 LVVSIWLW
+296 LMVLTWLR
-304 RYVEIFG
+304 RYVESFG

-318 EEYMSQFT
+318 EEYMNQFT

>member
-29 VCKGIAIGEDG
+29 VCKGIVIGEDG

-120 ELNALG
+120 EMNALG
-126 KAYLVEDLLKST
+126 KAYLVEDLLKSI

-154 ILSNLK
+154 ILSKLR
-160 KEGTIEAAYCLIDYV
+160 KEGTIEAAYCLVDYI
-175 KDMMTCLCRVF
+175 KDMMICLCRVF
-186 KIKRGTYEYNADY
+186 GIKKGTYEYNADY
-199 FGDLVKSSLK
+199 FGDLIKSSLE

-224 GKFPHNLARDRVVM
+224 NKLPHNLARDRVVM
-238 QIYASSKAYIYFDSI
+238 QIYASSKAYVYFDSI
-253 LREANIARKDAMY
+253 LREASIAPMY
-266 ICSMFEDADALEE
+266 IRNMFEDVDALEE
-279 VCRVY
+279 EACNVY
-284 KDIECFEAKMKS
+284 KDMERFEAKIKS
-296 LVVSIWLW
+296 LMVLTWLR
-304 RYVEIFG
+304 RYVESFG

-318 EEYMSQFT
+318 EEYMNQFT

>member
-17 LMHRSLYIVDDN
+17 LMHRSLYVVDAN
-29 VCKGIAIGEDG
+29 VCRGIIIGEDG
-40 MIDIPEGVTD
+40 IIDIPDGVTD
-50 IDLIKVSNGAVD
+50 IDLIKVSNGGVD
-62 TVTIPSSVKHINMN
+62 TVTIPSSVKYINMN

-87 DSEIHLYTIEPQVVL
+87 DSEIHLYTIEPQVIL

-120 ELNALG
+120 EMNALG
-126 KAYLVEDLLKST
+126 KAYLVEDLLKSI

-154 ILSNLK
+154 ILSELQ
-160 KEGTIEAAYCLIDYV
+160 KEGTIEAAYCLVDYM

-186 KIKRGTYEYNADY
+186 RIKKCTYEYNADY
-199 FGDLVKSSLK
+199 FGDLIKSSLE
-209 SVRGVS
+209 SVCGVS

-224 GKFPHNLARDRVVM
+224 NKLPHNLARDRVVM
-238 QIYASSKAYIYFDSI
+238 QIYASSKAYVYFDSI
-253 LREANIARKDAMY
+253 LREASIVPMY
-266 ICSMFEDADALEE
+266 IRNMFEDVDALDEE
-279 VCRVY
+279 ACNVY
-284 KDIECFEAKMKS
+284 KDMERFEAKIKS
-296 LVVSIWLW
+296 LMVLTWLR
-304 RYVEIFG
+304 RYVESFG

-318 EEYMSQFT
+318 EEYMNQFT

>member
-17 LMHRSLYIVDDN
+17 LMHRSLYIVDAN
-29 VCKGIAIGEDG
+29 VCRGIAIGEDG

-50 IDLIKVSNGAVD
+50 IDLIKVSSGGVD

-76 DAWYNMNSDTE
+76 DAWYNMNSDAE
-87 DSEIHLYTIEPQVVL
+87 DSEIHLYTIEPQVIL
-102 ASVCSI
+102 ASVCCIS
-108 ADVGIYGFSPKD
+108 DVGIYGFSPKD
-120 ELNALG
+120 ALNALG
-126 KAYLVEDLLKST
+126 KAYLVEDLLKSI

-154 ILSNLK
+154 ILSELQ
-160 KEGTIEAAYCLIDYV
+160 KEGTIEAAYCLVDYM

-186 KIKRGTYEYNADY
+186 KIKKGTYEYNADY
-199 FGDLVKSSLK
+199 FGDLIKSSLE

-224 GKFPHNLARDRVVM
+224 NKLPYNLARDRVVM
-238 QIYASSKAYIYFDSI
+238 QIYASSKAYVYFDSI
-253 LREANIARKDAMY
+253 LREASIVPMY
-266 ICSMFEDADALEE
+266 IRNMFEDVDALDEE
-279 VCRVY
+279 ACKVY
-284 KDIECFEAKMKS
+284 KDMECFESKMRF
-296 LVVSIWLW
+296 LMVSTWLR
-304 RYVEIFG
+304 RYVENFS

-318 EEYMSQFT
+318 EEYMNQFT

>member
-17 LMHRSLYIVDDN
+17 LMHRSLYIVDAN
-29 VCKGIAIGEDG
+29 VCRGIIVGEDG
-40 MIDIPEGVTD
+40 MIDIPDGVTD
-50 IDLIKVSNGAVD
+50 IDLIKVSNGGVD

-76 DAWYNMNSDTE
+76 DVWYNMNSDTE

-120 ELNALG
+120 EMNALG
-126 KAYLVEDLLKST
+126 KAYLVEDLLKSI

-154 ILSNLK
+154 ILSKLK
-160 KEGTIEAAYCLIDYV
+160 KEGTIEAAYCLVDYM

-186 KIKRGTYEYNADY
+186 RIKKGTYEYNADY
-199 FGDLVKSSLK
+199 FGDLIKSSLE

-224 GKFPHNLARDRVVM
+224 NKLPHNLARDRVVM
-238 QIYASSKAYIYFDSI
+238 QIYASSKAYVYFDSI
-253 LREANIARKDAMY
+253 LREASIVPMY
-266 ICSMFEDADALEE
+266 IRNMFEDVDALDEE
-279 VCRVY
+279 ACNVY
-284 KDIECFEAKMKS
+284 KDMERFEAKIKS
-296 LVVSIWLW
+296 LMVLTWLR
-304 RYVEIFG
+304 RYVESFG

-318 EEYMSQFT
+318 EEYMNQFT

>member
-17 LMHRSLYIVDDN
+17 LMHRSLYVVDAN
-29 VCKGIAIGEDG
+29 VCRGIIIGEDG
-40 MIDIPEGVTD
+40 MIDIPDGVTD
-50 IDLIKVSNGAVD
+50 IDLIKVSNGGVD
-62 TVTIPSSVKHINMN
+62 TVTIPSSVKYINMN

-120 ELNALG
+120 EMNALG
-126 KAYLVEDLLKST
+126 KAYLVEDLLKSI

-154 ILSNLK
+154 ILSELQ
-160 KEGTIEAAYCLIDYV
+160 KEGTIEAAYCLVDYM

-186 KIKRGTYEYNADY
+186 RIKKGTYEYNADY
-199 FGDLVKSSLK
+199 FGDLIKSSLE

-224 GKFPHNLARDRVVM
+224 NKLPHNLARDRVVM
-238 QIYASSKAYIYFDSI
+238 QIYASSKAYVYFDSI
-253 LREANIARKDAMY
+253 LREASIVPMY
-266 ICSMFEDADALEE
+266 IRNMFEDVDALDEE
-279 VCRVY
+279 ACNVY
-284 KDIECFEAKMKS
+284 KDMERFEAKIKS
-296 LVVSIWLW
+296 LMVLTWLR
-304 RYVEIFG
+304 RYVESFG

-318 EEYMSQFT
+318 EEYMNQFT